1 MTTTVYLKCQ
11 RNVVSSLPDVF
22 LCDVASLR
30 CQDRQIS
37 AKLSA
42 IKVHHFKKQDASRCV
57 ISTLHVIKLMEE
69 VCPDISVEVIGESDI
84 LLEWVSVPRKPWKQ
98 WSKVV
103 LVCFICF
110 FGTGFTI
117 MAYHNDVSINTLFG
131 SIYKLVMNREPR
143 GITLMEIS
151 YSIGLAVG
159 ITVFFNHVG
168 TKRITKDPT
177 PIEVAMRIYEEDV
190 DRSIIETAERAGWEI
205 EGDDTDGSREPF
217 RGQSKKHRVDY
228 RKGSNRKDG

>member
-22 LCDVASLR
+22 VSDIASLR
-30 CQDRQIS
+30 CQDKQIA

-42 IKVHHFKKQDASRCV
+42 IKVHHFQTQDSKRCV

-69 VCPDISVEVIGESDI
+69 TCPDITVQVIGESDV
-84 LLEWVSVPRKPWKQ
+84 LLEWVNEPRTPCRQ
-98 WSKVV
+98 WLKVV
-103 LVCFICF
+103 FVCMICF

-131 SIYKLVMNREPR
+131 SVYKLVMNREPQ
-143 GITLMEIS
+143 GITLMEIA
-151 YSIGLAVG
+151 YSIGLAAG

-205 EGDDTDGSREPF
+205 EGDASTGDKDPF
-217 RGQSKKHRVDY
+217 RGKSKQKSG
-228 RKGSNRKDG
+228 KL